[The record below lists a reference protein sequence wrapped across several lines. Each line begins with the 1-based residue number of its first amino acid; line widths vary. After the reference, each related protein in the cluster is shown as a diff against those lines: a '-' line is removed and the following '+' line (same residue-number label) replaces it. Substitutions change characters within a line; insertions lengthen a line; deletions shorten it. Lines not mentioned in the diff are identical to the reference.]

1 MKAITFE
8 GKDTVGYGDA
18 QEPRIEQPG
27 DVIVRVR
34 AAGICGSDL
43 HPYHE
48 REKGLDHGTVMG
60 HEFVGEVVEIGSEV
74 AKVDVGDIVCSPF
87 TTNCGSCFY
96 CRSGLTCRCESG
108 ELFGWV
114 HEGAGLHGAQAEYVR
129 VPLADGTLMNVPEGV
144 SDAAGLLIGDILS
157 TGFFCA
163 EQAGLGVLDAVSA
176 TSAATGGA
184 PGAGGAGIASG
195 GGGTGVVPGAGTAG
209 GTYAVVGCGPV
220 GLMTILAARHLG
232 AEELFAVDAVP
243 ERLALAEKLGAV
255 ALDYRQDPVVDIV
268 LEATDGRGADAVMEV
283 VGALSAIETAIA
295 MLRPG
300 GTLSSVGV
308 HTEDRFGF
316 TPVDAYDKNLTFR
329 SGRCPAR
336 AYMERLAPLV
346 RDEYIDP
353 EFVFSHRLP
362 LSEGVRGYEIF
373 DNKLDG
379 CTKVLLEP

>member
-8 GKDTVGYGDA
+8 GKSTVAYRTVD
-18 QEPRIEQPG
+18 EPRLEAAG

-60 HEFVGEVVEIGSEV
+60 HEFVGEVVEVGSGV
-74 AKVDVGDIVCSPF
+74 SGIALGDIVFSPF
-87 TTNCGSCFY
+87 TTSCGECFF
-96 CRSGLTCRCESG
+96 CRRGLTCRCTSG

-114 HEGAGLHGAQAEYVR
+114 HEGAGLHGAQAEYAR

-144 SDAAGLLIGDILS
+144 SDAAALLLGDILS

-163 EQAGLGVLDAVSA
+163 EMAGVGVLGKKGTVVGGPPGVQ
-176 TSAATGGA
+176 TG
-184 PGAGGAGIASG
+184 P
-195 GGGTGVVPGAGTAG
+195 G
-209 GTYAVVGCGPV
+209 GTYVVVGCGPV
-220 GLMTILAARHLG
+220 GMMAVIAARYLG

-243 ERLALAEKLGAV
+243 DRLQVAERLGAV
-255 ALDYRQDPVVDIV
+255 PLDYRQDPVVDIV
-268 LEATDGRGADAVMEV
+268 REATGGRGADAVMEA
-283 VGALSAIETAIA
+283 VGARGASELAIA
-295 MLRPG
+295 VLRPG
-300 GTLSSVGV
+300 GVLSSVGV
-308 HTEDRFGF
+308 HTDQRFGF
-316 TPVDAYDKNLTFR
+316 SPGDAYDKNLTFR

-346 RDEYIDP
+346 RDGVIKP

-362 LSEGVRGYEIF
+362 LSDGVRGYEIF
-373 DNKLDG
+373 DKKLDG
-379 CTKVLLEP
+379 CTKVLLQP

>member
-8 GKDTVGYGDA
+8 GKDTVAYGDA
-18 QEPRIEQPG
+18 DEPCIEQPG

-43 HPYHE
+43 HPYHQ

-60 HEFVGEVVEIGSEV
+60 HEFVGEVVETGAGV
-74 AKVDVGDIVCSPF
+74 ADVNVGDIVFSPF
-87 TTNCGSCFY
+87 TTNCGTCFY
-96 CRSGLTCRCESG
+96 CRRGLTCRCESG

-114 HEGAGLHGAQAEYVR
+114 HEGAGLHGAQAEFVR
-129 VPLADGTLMNVPEGV
+129 VPLADGTLMKVPEGV
-144 SDAAGLLIGDILS
+144 SDAAGLLLGDILS

-163 EQAGLGVLDAVSA
+163 EQAGLGVLDGSA
-176 TSAATGGA
+176 GTAAAGA
-184 PGAGGAGIASG
+184 GPGAVA
-195 GGGTGVVPGAGTAG
+195 TGVVPGAVAAG

-220 GLMTILAARHLG
+220 GLMTIIAARYLG

-243 ERLALAEKLGAV
+243 ERLAMAEKLGAV
-255 ALDYRQDPVVDIV
+255 PLDYRHDPVVDIV

-283 VGALSAIETAIA
+283 VGARAAIKTAIA
-295 MLRPG
+295 ILRPG

-308 HTEDRFGF
+308 HSEDRFGF

-336 AYMERLAPLV
+336 AYMARLAPLV
-346 RDEYIDP
+346 RDRHIDP
-353 EFVFSHRLP
+353 ELVFSHRLP

-373 DNKLDG
+373 DKKLDG